1 MTSKE
6 KYLSLKN
13 KIVFQK
19 YKIGKMLGK
28 GSFGFVLQGTNIK
41 TKELVAIK
49 LEDRKAESKL
59 LKIEACL
66 LYLLKGFGIPKIIS
80 FGKWNNYHVMIQ
92 EILGLNLMQMKN
104 IINHFTLKDLAMLGI
119 QIMDRIEFIHS
130 KHVVHRDI
138 KPENFTT
145 GYEDISTIY
154 LIDFGIS
161 RKYRSSRTLKHVKF
175 SLTGRMFGTIRYA
188 SYNASRGVEQSRRDD
203 LESIG
208 HMLIYIF
215 TGKLPWKGM
224 SLKDKQRKKKYLEM
238 LLLKKYTPPEMICKD
253 MPTEFLDYYKYVK
266 NLNFEQDPDYEY
278 LRNVFRRI
286 LTNNLQ
292 IYDNKFSWI
301 LNKNYIKT
309 IKMNNKKMNIKNI
322 KNEKYVN
329 ILTRSNSPG
338 NRLYRIIKNSLEK
351 DKINN
356 KYMNSLGISENVYA
370 FNNNNNNILTNNIDI
385 ESFKTYNRGVSEDEI
400 KLGIK
405 SDLNKSRKK
414 MDKSKDDSSYKS
426 NLSQYNMNV
435 DEFQDETKIYEQN
448 KTIINK
454 IKNSKNE
461 NININEFQSQ
471 NINSDSKSNY
481 NKFNINELLK
491 DFKMNEDNRYKL
503 NLSMDLGFNYN
514 KTNKDK
520 IKKNNINN
528 IINENNNKDKNK
540 IKNLNEIKEDNS
552 ERPKSQNIKN
562 NFNQKINLSTK
573 ESEIK
578 KNQEEL
584 YNYIFNNIKKFF
596 NKLIE
601 KGLYENYVKI
611 QNQNSYYI
619 KKHAEIKSEKNTY
632 NELISQNFSFKNL
645 NIRKLDN
652 KMPKEIN
659 IKNQQNVIKN
669 NLSANPA
676 KNGNF
681 ISQAI
686 NNTKIN
692 NIKSNNIIKKKN
704 INNNTQRKKLKSDN
718 NLTDQNKINII
729 INTNVNS
736 YGKLSTDNKNPSN
749 NIISKNQIKASMRK
763 SNPFLDNDNKSKV
776 NRNKQVKNNNNINNK
791 ILIKENRNNNFI
803 KNVPRQKNILIPKQS
818 KFLMNNNKIKRFSN
832 DKKNNNIYNLI
843 DNKQFPKSNGLNK
856 TMNDNLKYLTN
867 ISKINNNKNQ
877 LQNNI
882 RTFEYKSIIKKKK
895 NSPQKFISQRNSL
908 LLNKENIKLINLQ
921 NLGIKKLTKNNSYD
935 SILNRN
941 NIKNTFR
948 NKSLSNINQ
957 NIIGVPYSDLN
968 QKGNKNHLNKI
979 NKIRIKH
986 YSPENN
992 NYKNKYTKLIGPDRI
1007 FFSTFKHNRI
1017 NSDSKTKKVLNFN
1030 VINLNDNENT
1040 QSSVHRPVNL
1050 NNLNIDAFSSTE
1062 SKCYNFIR
1070 I

>member
-238 LLLKKYTPPEMICKD
+238 LLLKKYTPPEMICKG
-253 MPTEFLDYYKYVK
+253 MPAEFLDYYKYVK

-292 IYDNKFSWI
+292 INDNKFSWI

-405 SDLNKSRKK
+405 SDLNKSKKK

-471 NINSDSKSNY
+471 NINSDIKSNY

-552 ERPKSQNIKN
+552 DRPKSQNIKN
-562 NFNQKINLSTK
+562 NINKKINLSTK

-578 KNQEEL
+578 
-584 YNYIFNNIKKFF
+584 NYI
-596 NKLIE
+596 
-601 KGLYENYVKI
+601 
-611 QNQNSYYI
+611 
-619 KKHAEIKSEKNTY
+619 
-632 NELISQNFSFKNL
+632 
-645 NIRKLDN
+645 
-652 KMPKEIN
+652 
-659 IKNQQNVIKN
+659 
-669 NLSANPA
+669 
-676 KNGNF
+676 
-681 ISQAI
+681 
-686 NNTKIN
+686 
-692 NIKSNNIIKKKN
+692 IIF
-704 INNNTQRKKLKSDN
+704 
-718 NLTDQNKINII
+718 LTI
-729 INTNVNS
+729 
-736 YGKLSTDNKNPSN
+736 
-749 NIISKNQIKASMRK
+749 
-763 SNPFLDNDNKSKV
+763 
-776 NRNKQVKNNNNINNK
+776 
-791 ILIKENRNNNFI
+791 
-803 KNVPRQKNILIPKQS
+803 
-818 KFLMNNNKIKRFSN
+818 
-832 DKKNNNIYNLI
+832 
-843 DNKQFPKSNGLNK
+843 
-856 TMNDNLKYLTN
+856 
-867 ISKINNNKNQ
+867 
-877 LQNNI
+877 
-882 RTFEYKSIIKKKK
+882 
-895 NSPQKFISQRNSL
+895 
-908 LLNKENIKLINLQ
+908 
-921 NLGIKKLTKNNSYD
+921 
-935 SILNRN
+935 
-941 NIKNTFR
+941 
-948 NKSLSNINQ
+948 
-957 NIIGVPYSDLN
+957 
-968 QKGNKNHLNKI
+968 
-979 NKIRIKH
+979 
-986 YSPENN
+986 
-992 NYKNKYTKLIGPDRI
+992 
-1007 FFSTFKHNRI
+1007 
-1017 NSDSKTKKVLNFN
+1017 
-1030 VINLNDNENT
+1030 
-1040 QSSVHRPVNL
+1040 
-1050 NNLNIDAFSSTE
+1050 
-1062 SKCYNFIR
+1062 
-1070 I
+1070 